1 MSFLLIPL
9 LAVGWQLLAMSG
21 TVSPLLVPGLDVII
35 VALWRDL
42 SHGTLSYQL
51 LFSLGLVGAGT
62 LLGAFIAVVLAVV
75 ASLGREAL
83 RSVRL
88 LTALLHPLPGI
99 ALLPLVVLW
108 AGTGTPAVL
117 LVMIHAALWPVYLN
131 LQTGLDEMPPRYSE
145 MTRNWQLRRAGIV
158 LHVIVPAVFPSFL
171 SGLRTAWARSWRAL
185 IAAEM
190 VFGAAGH
197 FGGIGWYLFERRVY
211 MDTPGLYAGLFM
223 VMAAGVLM
231 DALLFGS
238 LERITARRWGREA
251 R

>member
-1 MSFLLIPL
+1 MSVLLIPIL
-9 LAVGWQLLAMSG
+9 LVLWQVLAMSG
-21 TVSPLLVPGLDVII
+21 TVSPLLVPGLDAIAA
-35 VALWRDL
+35 ALWRDI
-42 SHGTLSYQL
+42 SQGTLSYQL
-51 LFSLGLVGAGT
+51 LFSLALVGAGT
-62 LLGAFIAVVLAVV
+62 VLGGLFAIILAFA

-117 LVMIHAALWPVYLN
+117 LVMVHAALWPVYLN
-131 LQTGLDEMPPRYSE
+131 LQTGLDEIPQRYRE
-145 MTRNWQLRRAGIV
+145 MSRNWELRRGGIF
-158 LHVIVPAVFPSFL
+158 LHVIVPAVFPSML

-185 IAAEM
+185 IASEM

-238 LERITARRWGREA
+238 LERITARRWGRAE

>member
-1 MSFLLIPL
+1 MSLLLIPL
-9 LAVGWQLLAMSG
+9 ALAGWQALAMSG
-21 TVSPLLVPGLDVII
+21 AVSPLLVPGLDAIA

-42 SHGTLSYQL
+42 IHGTLSYQL

-62 LLGAFIAVVLAVV
+62 ILGAFFAVILAAI

-131 LQTGLDEMPPRYSE
+131 LQTGLDEIPQRYRE
-145 MTRNWQLRRAGIV
+145 MTRNWELRRAGIFM
-158 LHVIVPAVFPSFL
+158 HVIVPAVFPSML

-238 LERITARRWGREA
+238 LERITARRWGRDT

>member
-1 MSFLLIPL
+1 MSVLLIPVL
-9 LAVGWQLLAMSG
+9 LVSWQLLAMSG
-21 TVSPLLVPGLDVII
+21 AVSPLLVPGLDAIAG
-35 VALWRDL
+35 ALWRDL
-42 SHGTLSYQL
+42 SQGTLAYQL
-51 LFSLGLVGAGT
+51 LFSLALVGAGT
-62 LLGAFIAVVLAVV
+62 LLGGLFAVLLAFA

-117 LVMIHAALWPVYLN
+117 LVMVHAALWPVYLN
-131 LQTGLDEMPPRYSE
+131 LQSGLDEIPRRYRDMS
-145 MTRNWQLRRAGIV
+145 RNWQLRSPGIFI
-158 LHVIVPAVFPSFL
+158 HIIVPAVFPALL
-171 SGLRTAWARSWRAL
+171 SGLRTAWARCWRAL

-197 FGGIGWYLFERRVY
+197 FGGIGWYIFERRVY
-211 MDTPGLYAGLFM
+211 MDTPGLYAGLIM
-223 VMAAGVLM
+223 VMTAGVLM

-238 LERITARRWGREA
+238 LERITARRWGRDT